1 VVAPV
6 VANFLSDSRR
16 GQFKREGGAGRLG
29 RGRTVES
36 ESEEGRVRNTDALFQ
51 IGVRRAT

>member
-1 VVAPV
+1 V
-6 VANFLSDSRR
+6 VANFLSGSRR

-36 ESEEGRVRNTDALFQ
+36 ESEEGRVRKQMLYFRLGCGEPLDS
-51 IGVRRAT
+51 